1 MSSGIV
7 ETSQS
12 GSDQQPQ
19 QNQPISRTR
28 LVQKLLAAT
37 ASLPNFIHD
46 LVYTQ
51 ATVVAGTEAA
61 AFLIEP
67 AQDGSKGFNLKAA
80 AHIRPDDS
88 DPDTRA
94 AALAAFQDIMKPCVQ
109 QGKDGAIQIDGTGDG
124 SDSQFCLVTL
134 LRSEGNVVAASAVI
148 TRARDLERAQKLLTP
163 MQLVAGYFELYALRR
178 TSEQHKSIAQSHQH
192 VLQLQTSVATSDGF
206 ESGSM
211 NLCNELAAR
220 TGASRVAMGWV
231 KQDKIKLTALS
242 HTEQFDKKQEL
253 SVQIVKVM
261 EECLDNDEIVQYE
274 PDGTSTNTVT
284 REASILSRTQGGEA
298 ILSLP
303 LRRKGEVV
311 GVITLE
317 FPANQKIGPQAATGL
332 AVAVELLAPQLY
344 DRYQNDRWLITKA
357 GLSVQELGKKAVG
370 PKHMLAK
377 TIIGVV
383 FAALLFVILYRPMYH
398 VTGSFTFTPMEK
410 RSISAPFDGQLHEV
424 FINPDTNEPFREGDK
439 VKAGTVIARFKTYDL
454 TREKL
459 EAMSEEA
466 TRREESRKYA
476 GELKPAEAQIAELQA
491 DSAKYRVELIQSRID
506 RADIKADIDGEIIQ
520 GDLRNKINFAYKQG
534 DPLIEIVNRES
545 MEVQIAVNDRDI
557 QDISV
562 GSKGMFATLTE
573 PTQKFPMVVR
583 RIVPLGT
590 PKEATNT
597 FPVFAVLDRTSPK
610 WTPELDAKVAQW
622 SPGLDGEA
630 KVEVGKRALGWIWVH
645 RSVEWLHFWW
655 WKSW

>member
-12 GSDQQPQ
+12 GSEQQPQ
-19 QNQPISRTR
+19 QPISRTR

-124 SDSQFCLVTL
+124 SDSQYCLVTL

-206 ESGSM
+206 ESGAM

-231 KQDKIKLTALS
+231 KQEKIKLTALS
-242 HTEQFDKKQEL
+242 HTEEFDKKQEL

-284 REASILSRTQGGEA
+284 REAAILSRTQGGEA

-357 GLSVQELGKKAVG
+357 GLSLQELGKKATG

-377 TIIGVV
+377 TIIFVV
-383 FAALLFVILYRPMYH
+383 FLTLLFVTVYTPMYH
-398 VTGSFTFTPMEK
+398 VTGSFTFTPMDK
-410 RSISAPFDGQLHEV
+410 RSISAPFDGQLKEV
-424 FINPDTNEPFREGDK
+424 KTNPKTNQPYRPGDAVTK
-439 VKAGTVIARFKTYDL
+439 GTVIAEFQTYDL
-454 TREKL
+454 LRELGQAK
-459 EAMSEEA
+459 SEEWS
-466 TRREESRKYA
+466 RREEAKKYA
-476 GELKPAEAQIAELQA
+476 ADVTKAAEAQIADLQA
-491 DSAKYRVELIQSRID
+491 DAAKFHVELLQSRI
-506 RADIKADIDGEIIQ
+506 AKAMIVADIDGEIIQ
-520 GDLRNKINFAYKQG
+520 GDLRNKINAPFKQG
-534 DPLIEIVNRES
+534 DPIMEIVNRDS

-557 QDISV
+557 QEIKV
-562 GSKGMFATLTE
+562 GSKGMFATVTE
-573 PTQKFPMVVR
+573 PTQKFPMVVS
-583 RIVPLGT
+583 RIVPLGQ

-610 WTPELDAKVAQW
+610 WTPELEAKVAQW
-622 SPGLDGEA
+622 SPGLAGEA
-630 KVEVGKRALGWIWVH
+630 KVEVDKRSLGWIWIH

-655 WKSW
+655 WKTW